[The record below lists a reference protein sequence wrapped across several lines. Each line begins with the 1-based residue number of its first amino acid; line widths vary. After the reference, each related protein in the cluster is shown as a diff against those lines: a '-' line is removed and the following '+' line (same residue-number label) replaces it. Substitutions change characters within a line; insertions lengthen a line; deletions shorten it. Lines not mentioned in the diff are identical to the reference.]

1 MGLAGDPS
9 LLLAFPLPSTVECIQ
24 GPSQPMAASA
34 RWLIVLVPAAFPVT
48 HWVGFF
54 NSKWQLPCEC
64 SHDFM
69 SLDLFLIIHLNQ
81 RFKRFPDSTISIN
94 MNKLGGGGV

>member
-34 RWLIVLVPAAFPVT
+34 RWLIELVPAAFPVT

-69 SLDLFLIIHLNQ
+69 SLDLFLRCSLREAH
-81 RFKRFPDSTISIN
+81 S
-94 MNKLGGGGV
+94 GHH